1 MTNASNETAAAWAGI
16 DVAKGTFE
24 VAVHPAWIPGK
35 PVQREGPAPST
46 HRPDLAHNVMP
57 DLIAAHLERILG
69 RLDDV
74 EAAIRA
80 NGNGPDSHYS
90 KAPNLRAP
98 DPDYVI

>member
-1 MTNASNETAAAWAGI
+1 MGRNTRIGANAVVVNDIPAGM
-16 DVAKGTFE
+16 VVVG
-24 VAVHPAWIPGK
+24 IPGK